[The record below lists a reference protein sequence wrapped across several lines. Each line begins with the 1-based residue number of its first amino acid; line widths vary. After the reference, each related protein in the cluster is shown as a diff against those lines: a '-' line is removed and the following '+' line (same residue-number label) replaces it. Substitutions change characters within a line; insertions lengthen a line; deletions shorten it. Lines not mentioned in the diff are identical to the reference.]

1 MFDADIGLIA
11 LDQEKVF
18 VRVDHNYLFI
28 IYLLAAFGFGQ
39 NFIKWIQLLFI
50 GVSCMVKVVGGLS
63 RAILVSR
70 GIRQGCPLS
79 GQLYSIA
86 IEPLLFIIRK
96 TLTGLSIPTVPQ
108 HSRAIITAYADVTV
122 FVNDNNDI
130 KALSRL
136 LDLYERASSEKV
148 NWDKIEAFWS
158 GQRNLE
164 KAPTTTRKLKLE

>member
-1 MFDADIGLIA
+1 M
-11 LDQEKVF
+11 
-18 VRVDHNYLFI
+18 
-28 IYLLAAFGFGQ
+28 
-39 NFIKWIQLLFI
+39 
-50 GVSCMVKVVGGLS
+50 
-63 RAILVSR
+63 
-70 GIRQGCPLS
+70 
-79 GQLYSIA
+79 YSIA

-108 HSRAIITAYADVTV
+108 HSRAIITTYADVTV

-136 LDLYERASSEKV
+136 LDLGIIKKKK